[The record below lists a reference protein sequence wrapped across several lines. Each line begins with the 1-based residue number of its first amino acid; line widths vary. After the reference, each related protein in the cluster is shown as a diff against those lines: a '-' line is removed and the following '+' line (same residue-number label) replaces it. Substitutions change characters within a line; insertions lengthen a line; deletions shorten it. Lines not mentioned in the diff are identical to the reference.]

1 MKKEINGKTKIIG
14 IIGKNTESSFSPFIH
29 NYIILKHSLNFR
41 YLPFQVAETDLGK
54 AIQGIRAL
62 NIKGVNVIFPYKEKV
77 IEFLD
82 EVEESARRIG
92 AVNTIVN
99 NKGVLIGYNTD
110 VIGFK
115 KSLQEDGKFIIKEK
129 KAVILGAG
137 GATRAVVYA
146 LLEEGIEEICIF
158 NRTLEK
164 AKKIKQDLSSFFPKS
179 RVNVFPLEGED
190 LKDEIENS
198 HLLVNTTSLGMAP
211 QIDHTPLP
219 DEKLFHSNLLVFDLV
234 YHPTKTLFLR
244 QAERAGAK
252 IINGLPM
259 LVYQGIE
266 SFYLWTGLRT
276 EGKEELEIIERITK
290 IAKKLQGKEKKDQNA
305 KIS

>member
-1 MKKEINGKTKIIG
+1 MKKDINGKTKIIG
-14 IIGKNTESSFSPFIH
+14 IIGKNIENSLSPLIH
-29 NYIILKHSLNFR
+29 NQILLKYSLNFC
-41 YLPFQVAETDLGK
+41 YLPFQVTETNLSK
-54 AIQGIRAL
+54 TIQGIKAL
-62 NIKGVNVIFPYKEKV
+62 NIKGVNITFPYKEKV
-77 IEFLD
+77 IKFLD
-82 EVEESARRIG
+82 ELEESARRIG

-99 NKGVLIGYNTD
+99 NKGALIGYNTD

-115 KSLQEDGKFIIKEK
+115 KSLQEDEKFVIKEK

-137 GATRAVVYA
+137 GAARAVVYA

-164 AKKIKQDLSSFFPKS
+164 AKKIKQNLSSFFSKS
-179 RVNVFPLEGED
+179 RISVFLLEEED
-190 LKDEIENS
+190 LKDKIEKA

-211 QIDHTPLP
+211 QVDNTPLP
-219 DEKLFHSNLLVFDLV
+219 NEKLFHPALLVYDLI
-234 YHPTKTLFLR
+234 YHPAKTLFLR

-266 SFYLWTGLRT
+266 SFYLWTGFKP
-276 EGKEELEIIERITK
+276 EGEEVLEIIEKITQ
-290 IAKKLQGKEKKDQNA
+290 IA
-305 KIS
+305 

>member
-14 IIGKNTESSFSPFIH
+14 LIGENMENSLSPLFH
-29 NYIILKHSLNFR
+29 NQIILKHSLNFC
-41 YLPFQVAETDLGK
+41 YLPFQVAEIDLGE

-62 NIKGVNVIFPYKEKV
+62 NIRGVNITFPYKEKV

-82 EVEESARRIG
+82 ELEESARRIG

-99 NKGVLIGYNTD
+99 NRGNLTGYNTD

-115 KSLQEDGKFIIKEK
+115 KSLQDKGKFVIKEK

-137 GATRAVVYA
+137 GAARGVIYT
-146 LLEEGIEEICIF
+146 LLEEGIEEISIF

-164 AKKIKQDLSSFFPKS
+164 AEKIKQDFSPFFPQNS
-179 RVNVFPLEGED
+179 INIFSFEQD
-190 LKDEIENS
+190 NIKDKIKEAN
-198 HLLVNTTSLGMAP
+198 LLVNATSIGMASRVSS
-211 QIDHTPLP
+211 TPLP
-219 DEKLFHSNLLVFDLV
+219 DEKLFHPNLLVYDLI
-234 YHPTKTLFLR
+234 YHPAKTLFLK

-252 IINGLPM
+252 IINGVPM

-266 SFYLWTGLRT
+266 SLYFWTGFKPG
-276 EGKEELEIIERITK
+276 GKEVLEIIRQ
-290 IAKKLQGKEKKDQNA
+290 IA
-305 KIS
+305 

>member
-14 IIGKNTESSFSPFIH
+14 LIGENVENSLSPLFH
-29 NYIILKHSLNFR
+29 NQIILKHSLHFC
-41 YLPFQVAETDLGK
+41 YLPFQVAETDLGE

-62 NIKGVNVIFPYKEKV
+62 NIRGVNITFPYKEKV

-82 EVEESARRIG
+82 ELEESARRIG

-99 NKGVLIGYNTD
+99 NKGNLSGYNTD

-115 KSLQEDGKFIIKEK
+115 KSLQDKGKFVIKEK

-137 GATRAVVYA
+137 GAARGVIYT
-146 LLEEGIEEICIF
+146 LLEEGIEEISIF

-164 AKKIKQDLSSFFPKS
+164 AEKIKQDFSPFFPQS
-179 RVNVFPLEGED
+179 SINIFSFEQD
-190 LKDEIENS
+190 NIKDKIKEAN
-198 HLLVNTTSLGMAP
+198 LLVNATSIGMAS
-211 QIDHTPLP
+211 QIDNTPLP
-219 DEKLFHSNLLVFDLV
+219 DENLFHPNLLVYDLI
-234 YHPTKTLFLR
+234 YHPAKTLFLK

-252 IINGLPM
+252 IINGVPM

-266 SFYLWTGLRT
+266 SLYLWTGFKP
-276 EGKEELEIIERITK
+276 EGKEVLEIIRQ
-290 IAKKLQGKEKKDQNA
+290 IA
-305 KIS
+305 

>member
-14 IIGKNTESSFSPFIH
+14 VIGENIENSLSPLLH
-29 NYIILKHSLNFR
+29 NQIILKHSLNFR
-41 YLPFQVAETDLGK
+41 YLPFQVAETDLGE
-54 AIQGIRAL
+54 AIQSIRAL
-62 NIKGVNVIFPYKEKV
+62 NIRGVNITFPYKEKA

-99 NKGVLIGYNTD
+99 NKGNLTGYNTD

-115 KSLQEDGKFIIKEK
+115 KTFQEVGKFTIKKK

-137 GATRAVVYA
+137 GAARAVIYS
-146 LLEEGIEEICIF
+146 LLEEGIEEISIF

-164 AKKIKQDLSSFFPKS
+164 TEKIKQGFSPFFPES
-179 RVNVFPLEGED
+179 NINIFSFEQND
-190 LKDEIENS
+190 LKDKIKKAN
-198 HLLVNTTSLGMAP
+198 LLVNATSVGMAS
-211 QIDHTPLP
+211 QLDNTPLH
-219 DEKLFHSNLLVFDLV
+219 DEKLFHSDFLV
-234 YHPTKTLFLR
+234 YDLIYRPAKTLFLK
-244 QAERAGAK
+244 QAEKAGAK

-266 SFYLWTGLRT
+266 SFYLWTGFKP
-276 EGKEELEIIERITK
+276 EEKEILEIIRQ
-290 IAKKLQGKEKKDQNA
+290 IA
-305 KIS
+305 

>member
-1 MKKEINGKTKIIG
+1 MKKEISGKTKIIG
-14 IIGKNTESSFSPFIH
+14 LIGENIENSLSPLFH
-29 NYIILKHSLNFR
+29 NQIILKHSVNFC
-41 YLPFQVAETDLGK
+41 YLPFQVVETDLGE

-62 NIKGVNVIFPYKEKV
+62 NVRGVNITFPYKEKV

-99 NKGVLIGYNTD
+99 NKGILTGYNTD

-115 KSLQEDGKFIIKEK
+115 KSLQDNGKFVIKEK

-137 GATRAVVYA
+137 GAARAVTYS
-146 LLEEGIEEICIF
+146 LLEEGIEEISIF

-164 AKKIKQDLSSFFPKS
+164 AKKIKQNLSPFFPKS
-179 RVNVFPLEGED
+179 SINIFSFEQND
-190 LKDEIENS
+190 LKDKIKKAN
-198 HLLVNTTSLGMAP
+198 LLVNATSVGMAS
-211 QIDHTPLP
+211 QLDNTPLP
-219 DEKLFHSNLLVFDLV
+219 DEKLFHPDLLVYDLI
-234 YHPTKTLFLR
+234 YHPAKTFFLR
-244 QAERAGAK
+244 QAERVGAK

-266 SFYLWTGLRT
+266 SFYLWTGFKP
-276 EGKEELEIIERITK
+276 EEKEILEIIRQ
-290 IAKKLQGKEKKDQNA
+290 IA
-305 KIS
+305 

>member
-14 IIGKNTESSFSPFIH
+14 LIGENVENSLSPLFH
-29 NYIILKHSLNFR
+29 NQIILKHSLNFC
-41 YLPFQVAETDLGK
+41 YLPFQVAEADLGE

-62 NIKGVNVIFPYKEKV
+62 NIRGVNITFPYKEKV

-82 EVEESARRIG
+82 ELEESARRIG

-99 NKGVLIGYNTD
+99 NKGNLSGYNTD

-115 KSLQEDGKFIIKEK
+115 KSLQDKGKFVIKEK

-137 GATRAVVYA
+137 GAARGVIYT
-146 LLEEGIEEICIF
+146 LLEEGIEEINIF

-164 AKKIKQDLSSFFPKS
+164 AEKIKQDFSPFFPWS
-179 RVNVFPLEGED
+179 SINIFSFEQD
-190 LKDEIENS
+190 NIKDKIKEANF
-198 HLLVNTTSLGMAP
+198 LVNATSIGMAS
-211 QIDHTPLP
+211 QVGNTPLP
-219 DEKLFHSNLLVFDLV
+219 DEKLFHPNLLVYDLI
-234 YHPTKTLFLR
+234 YHPAKTLFLK

-252 IINGLPM
+252 ILNGVPM

-266 SFYLWTGLRT
+266 SLYLWTGFRL
-276 EGKEELEIIERITK
+276 EEKEVLEIIRQI
-290 IAKKLQGKEKKDQNA
+290 I
-305 KIS
+305 

>member
-14 IIGKNTESSFSPFIH
+14 LIGENVKNSLSPLFH
-29 NYIILKHSLNFR
+29 NQIILKQSVNFC
-41 YLPFQVAETDLGK
+41 YLPFQVTETDLGE

-62 NIKGVNVIFPYKEKV
+62 NIRGVNITFPHKEKV

-99 NKGVLIGYNTD
+99 NKGILTGYNTD

-115 KSLQEDGKFIIKEK
+115 KSLQDNGKFVIKEK

-137 GATRAVVYA
+137 GAARAVTYS
-146 LLEEGIEEICIF
+146 LLEEGIEEISIF
-158 NRTLEK
+158 NRTLKK
-164 AKKIKQDLSSFFPKS
+164 AEKIKQDFYPFFPRSSINTFSFEQK
-179 RVNVFPLEGED
+179 G
-190 LKDEIENS
+190 LKDKIEETDILINA
-198 HLLVNTTSLGMAP
+198 TSLGMLP
-211 QIDHTPLP
+211 RVDNTPLS
-219 DEKLFHSNLLVFDLV
+219 DKKLFRPSLLVYDLI
-234 YHPTKTLFLR
+234 YHPAKTLFLR

-252 IINGLPM
+252 IVNGLPM

-266 SFYLWTGLRT
+266 SFYLWTGFKSKR
-276 EGKEELEIIERITK
+276 KEVLEIIRQ
-290 IAKKLQGKEKKDQNA
+290 IA
-305 KIS
+305 

>member
-1 MKKEINGKTKIIG
+1 MRKEIDGKTKIIG
-14 IIGKNTESSFSPFIH
+14 IIGKNIKNSLSPFIH
-29 NYIILKHSLNFR
+29 NQIILKYSLNFR
-41 YLPFQVAETDLGK
+41 YIPFQVAEYDLGK
-54 AIQGIRAL
+54 AISGIKAL
-62 NIKGVNVIFPYKEKV
+62 NIKGINITFPYKEKV

-82 EVEESARRIG
+82 KLGESAQRIG

-99 NKGVLIGYNTD
+99 NKGILNGYNTD

-115 KSLQEDGKFIIKEK
+115 RSLQEGGEFAIKKK

-137 GATRAVVYA
+137 GAARAVIYA

-164 AKKIKQDLSSFFPKS
+164 AKKIKRDLSYFFPGS
-179 RVNVFPLEGED
+179 NINIFPLEED
-190 LKDEIENS
+190 SLKDKIKRV

-211 QIDHTPLP
+211 QINNTPLP
-219 DEKLFHSNLLVFDLV
+219 DEKLFHSNLLVYDLI

-252 IINGLPM
+252 TINGLPM

-266 SFYLWTGLRT
+266 SFYLWTGLKP
-276 EGKEELEIIERITK
+276 EGKEILEMIKRS
-290 IAKKLQGKEKKDQNA
+290 A
-305 KIS
+305 

>member
-14 IIGKNTESSFSPFIH
+14 VIGENTENSLSPIIH
-29 NYIILKHSLNFR
+29 NQIILKDSLKFC
-41 YLPFQVAETDLGK
+41 YLPFQVAETNLSK
-54 AIQGIRAL
+54 AVQGIKAL
-62 NIKGVNVIFPYKEKV
+62 NIRGVNIILPYKEKV
-77 IEFLD
+77 IKFLD

-99 NKGVLIGYNTD
+99 NKGILTGYNTD

-115 KSLQEDGKFIIKEK
+115 KSLQEDGKFTIKKE

-146 LLEEGIEEICIF
+146 LLKEEIEEIYIF

-164 AKKIKQDLSSFFPKS
+164 AKKIEQDFSSFFPRS
-179 RVNVFPLEGED
+179 SIYVFPLEEKC
-190 LKDEIENS
+190 LKDKIEKA
-198 HLLVNTTSLGMAP
+198 HLLVNTTSVGMP
-211 QIDHTPLP
+211 PEIDNTPLP
-219 DEKLFHSNLLVFDLV
+219 DEKLFHPNLLVYDLI
-234 YHPTKTLFLR
+234 YHPAKTLFLR

-266 SFYLWTGLRT
+266 SFYLWTGFKPD
-276 EGKEELEIIERITK
+276 GEEILEIVRQIT
-290 IAKKLQGKEKKDQNA
+290 
-305 KIS
+305 

>member
-1 MKKEINGKTKIIG
+1 MKNEINGKTKIIG
-14 IIGKNTESSFSPFIH
+14 IIGKNIKNSLSPLFH
-29 NYIILKHSLNFR
+29 NQIILKHSLNFC
-41 YLPFQVAETDLGK
+41 YLPFQVTETDLGE

-62 NIKGVNVIFPYKEKV
+62 NIRGVNITFPYKEKV
-77 IEFLD
+77 IKFLD

-99 NKGVLIGYNTD
+99 NKGILTGCNTD

-115 KSLQEDGKFIIKEK
+115 KSLQEDEKFAIKGE

-146 LLEEGIEEICIF
+146 LLEEGIEEISIF

-164 AKKIKQDLSSFFPKS
+164 AKKIEQNLSSFSPKS
-179 RVNVFPLEGED
+179 RISVFPLEEED
-190 LKDEIENS
+190 LKDKLKKAN
-198 HLLVNTTSLGMAP
+198 LLINTTSLGMP
-211 QIDHTPLP
+211 PKTDNTPLP
-219 DEKLFHSNLLVFDLV
+219 DEKLFHPNLLVYDLI
-234 YHPTKTLFLR
+234 YHPAKTLFLR

-266 SFYLWTGLRT
+266 SFYLWTGLKP
-276 EGKEELEIIERITK
+276 EGKEVLEIIKRI
-290 IAKKLQGKEKKDQNA
+290 A
-305 KIS
+305 

>member
-1 MKKEINGKTKIIG
+1 MKREINGKAKIIG
-14 IIGKNTESSFSPFIH
+14 IIGKNTENSLSPLIH
-29 NYIILKHSLNFR
+29 NQIILKYSLNFC
-41 YLPFQVAETDLGK
+41 YLPFKVTENDLSQ

-62 NIKGVNVIFPYKEKV
+62 SIKGVNVTFPYKEKV

-99 NKGVLIGYNTD
+99 NKGILTGYNTD

-115 KSLQEDGKFIIKEK
+115 KSLQEDGKFVIKEK

-137 GATRAVVYA
+137 GAARAVVYA
-146 LLEEGIEEICIF
+146 LLEEEIEEICIF

-164 AKKIKQDLSSFFPKS
+164 AKKIKQNLSFFSPKS
-179 RVNVFPLEGED
+179 RIIVFPLEGED
-190 LKDEIENS
+190 LKDKIEKA
-198 HLLVNTTSLGMAP
+198 HLLVNATSLGMPPRA
-211 QIDHTPLP
+211 DNTPLP
-219 DEKLFHSNLLVFDLV
+219 DEKLFHPNLLVYDLI
-234 YHPTKTLFLR
+234 YHPVRTLFLR

-266 SFYLWTGLRT
+266 SFYLWTGLKP
-276 EGKEELEIIERITK
+276 EGEEVLEIIKR
-290 IAKKLQGKEKKDQNA
+290 
-305 KIS
+305 SV

>member
-14 IIGKNTESSFSPFIH
+14 LIGENIENSLSPLIH
-29 NYIILKHSLNFR
+29 NQIIFKYSLNFC
-41 YLPFQVAETDLGK
+41 YLPFQVAETDLGEV
-54 AIQGIRAL
+54 IQGIRAL
-62 NIKGVNVIFPYKEKV
+62 NIRGVNITFPYKEKV

-99 NKGVLIGYNTD
+99 NKGILTGYNTD

-115 KSLQEDGKFIIKEK
+115 KSLQDNGKFVIKEK
-129 KAVILGAG
+129 NAVILGAG
-137 GATRAVVYA
+137 GAARGVIYT
-146 LLEEGIEEICIF
+146 LLEEGIEEISIF

-164 AKKIKQDLSSFFPKS
+164 AEKIKQDFSLFFPQS
-179 RVNVFPLEGED
+179 SINIFSFEQD
-190 LKDEIENS
+190 NIKDKIEEA
-198 HLLVNTTSLGMAP
+198 HLLVNATSLGMP
-211 QIDHTPLP
+211 PKIDNTPLP
-219 DEKLFHSNLLVFDLV
+219 DEKLFHPDLLVYDLI
-234 YHPTKTLFLR
+234 YHPARTLFLR

-266 SFYLWTGLRT
+266 SFFLWSGLKV
-276 EGKEELEIIERITK
+276 EGKEALEIIRQ
-290 IAKKLQGKEKKDQNA
+290 IAY
-305 KIS
+305 

>member
-1 MKKEINGKTKIIG
+1 MKKEISGKTKIIG
-14 IIGKNTESSFSPFIH
+14 LIGENIENSLSPLFH
-29 NYIILKHSLNFR
+29 NQIILKHSVNFC
-41 YLPFQVAETDLGK
+41 YLPFQVVETDLGE

-62 NIKGVNVIFPYKEKV
+62 NVRGVNITFPYKEKV

-99 NKGVLIGYNTD
+99 NKGILTGYNTD

-115 KSLQEDGKFIIKEK
+115 KSLQDNGKFVIKEK

-137 GATRAVVYA
+137 GAARAVTYS
-146 LLEEGIEEICIF
+146 LLEEGIEEISIF

-164 AKKIKQDLSSFFPKS
+164 AKKIKQNLSPFFPKS
-179 RVNVFPLEGED
+179 SINIFSFEQND
-190 LKDEIENS
+190 LKDKIKKAN
-198 HLLVNTTSLGMAP
+198 LLVNATSVGMAS
-211 QIDHTPLP
+211 QLNNTPLP
-219 DEKLFHSNLLVFDLV
+219 DEKLFHPNLLVYDLI
-234 YHPTKTLFLR
+234 YHPAKTLLLK
-244 QAERAGAK
+244 QAERVGAK

-266 SFYLWTGLRT
+266 SFYLWTGFKP
-276 EGKEELEIIERITK
+276 EEKEVLEMITQ
-290 IAKKLQGKEKKDQNA
+290 ITQT
-305 KIS
+305 S